1 MFLKKNKKKFT
12 KANDLLLSEIVSL
25 FWIIT
30 TLLTEGSGKIIII
43 IILKVYT
50 GLKFSWYCGLT
61 WGML

>member
-43 IILKVYT
+43 ILKVYT